1 MAAAQTKLL
10 FPTAQLTATTA
21 TYYTTGANTNT
32 IVDSAIA
39 SNGTGTNRTIT
50 VYLVPSGGTADGTN
64 VVIPALTVPAN
75 GDITLN
81 RLILQA
87 IPAGATLQ
95 AKSDAASAVNLRVSG
110 REQTT

>member
-10 FPTAQLTATTA
+10 FPTAQMTASTA
-21 TYYTTGANTNT
+21 TYYTVGANTNT
-32 IVDSAIA
+32 VIDSAIA

-50 VYLVPSGGTADGTN
+50 VYLVPSGGTADATN
-64 VVIPALTVPAN
+64 IVIPSTVVPAN
-75 GDITLN
+75 SDITLN

-87 IPAGATLQ
+87 LSVGATLQ